1 MKRIL
6 SLLLALATIFSITA
20 CGKDSGSTS
29 GNTGSDVPVNAE
41 GKPILT
47 IGIGNST
54 KVLDYEDNYFTNYME
69 DYLDCEIQFVFFSN
83 ESGERKRQLSTM
95 VAAKETLPDIL
106 YNFSFNTDE
115 IYIYG
120 EDGYFMDLAP
130 YFDDPNWELAKK
142 YGWHEKILE
151 YSGEETRQRALNVA
165 RTSEGKMY
173 YWPSACPSDTDRTV
187 CMPFINQSWLD
198 KLGLEM
204 PTTVDELKTVLR
216 AFLTQDPNGNGIADE
231 IPMIGSTVL
240 YCADAPLWYLNNFG
254 EYINDMYF
262 FTYDENGKI
271 KVPYTTDKYR
281 NAVKEL
287 HELVDEKLLASL
299 TWTIK
304 EKAELASLWTPAEG
318 ETTVGVIFG
327 YPTSF
332 VTAGDEDVFQY
343 VALPP
348 LEDAYVP
355 VRAKSV
361 NKSCYIT
368 TDCKNFD
375 LAAEFLMSF
384 CDIDVAHACRR
395 GEEGVDFVMEP
406 DLSSGLP
413 MVNQIKNVFDEP
425 SDKTWCV
432 NGPYVGWYG
441 KGSPWSAGNYTA
453 DESEETPSGYR
464 GGMLGQIQSINLP
477 VADEVNPKKLFF
489 NAIYSREETDENG
502 NRISEIKTYMKEAR
516 AKFATGMWDINDD
529 AQWQSYLDTM
539 DKMGLQM
546 VIDNTQAAVDRAEG
560 K

>member
-6 SLLLALATIFSITA
+6 SLLLALATVMSLAA
-20 CGKDSGSTS
+20 CGKDSGSKS
-29 GNTGSDVPVNAE
+29 GSTGSDVPVNAE

-54 KVLDYEDNYFTNYME
+54 KVLDYENNYFTNYME
-69 DYLDCEIQFVFFSN
+69 EYLDCEIQFVFFSN
-83 ESGERKRQLSTM
+83 EAGERKRQLSTM

-106 YNFSFNTDE
+106 YNFSFNNDE

-130 YFDDPNWELAKK
+130 YFDDPDWELAKK
-142 YGWHEKILE
+142 YGWHEKIIE
-151 YSGEETRQRALNVA
+151 YSGEETRQRALTVA

-187 CMPFINQSWLD
+187 AMPFINKNWLD

-271 KVPYTTDKYR
+271 QVPYITENYR
-281 NAVKEL
+281 NGLKEL
-287 HELVDEKLLASL
+287 RELVDEKLLASL

-318 ETTVGVIFG
+318 DTTVGVIFG

-332 VTAGDEDVFQY
+332 CTSGDEDCMQY

-348 LEDAYVP
+348 LEGAYVP

-361 NKSCYIT
+361 GKSNYIT

-375 LAAEFLMSF
+375 LAAEFLMAF

-395 GEEGVDFVMEP
+395 GEEGVDFVMAP
-406 DLSSGLP
+406 DLTTGEL
-413 MVNQIKNVFDEP
+413 MVDGINDVFNQP
-425 SDKTWCV
+425 TDKTWAS

-441 KGSPWSAGNYTA
+441 AGSPWSSGNYTV
-453 DESEETPSGYR
+453 DESEETPAGYR
-464 GGMLGQIQSINLP
+464 GGMLGQIQNANLP
-477 VADEVNPKKLFF
+477 VADTVNPEKKFF
-489 NAIYSREETDENG
+489 DAIYSTEEVEENG
-502 NRISEIKTYMKEAR
+502 NRIPEIKTYMKEAR

-529 AQWQSYLDTM
+529 AQWQSYLDTL

-546 VIDNTQAAVDRAEG
+546 VIENTQAAVDRQS

>member
-1 MKRIL
+1 MKRMI
-6 SLLLALATIFSITA
+6 SLLLALATVFSLTA
-20 CGKDSGSTS
+20 CGNKPASGST
-29 GNTGSDVPVNAE
+29 GNADGVPVNAE

-47 IGIGNST
+47 IGIGNSS
-54 KVLDYEDNYFTNYME
+54 KVLDYEDNYFTKYME
-69 DYLDCEIQFVFFSN
+69 DYLDCDIQFSFFSN
-83 ESGERKRQLSTM
+83 DSTERKRQFSTM
-95 VAAKETLPDIL
+95 VAAQEPLPDIL
-106 YNFSFNTDE
+106 FNFSFNADE
-115 IYIYG
+115 IRIYG
-120 EDGYFMDLAP
+120 EDGYLMDLAP
-130 YFDDPNWELAKK
+130 YFDDPNWELAKE
-142 YGWHEKILE
+142 YGWHEKMVE
-151 YSGEETRQRALNVA
+151 FVGEDTRVYALQRG
-165 RTSEGKMY
+165 RTPEGAMY
-173 YWPSACPSDTDRTV
+173 YWPSACPSDTDRTYA
-187 CMPFINQSWLD
+187 MPFINQSWLD

-204 PTTVDELKTVLR
+204 PTTVEELKTVLR
-216 AFLTQDPNGNGIADE
+216 AFQTQDPNGNGIADE
-231 IPMIGSTVL
+231 IPMIGSTTL
-240 YCADAPLWYLNNFG
+240 YCGDIPSWYLNCFG
-254 EYINDMYF
+254 EYMNDIYF
-262 FTYDENGKI
+262 FTYGEDGKI
-271 KVPYTTDKYR
+271 KVPYVTDKYR
-281 NAVKEL
+281 NALKEL

-304 EKAELASLWTPAEG
+304 EKAELASLWTPADG
-318 ETTVGVIFG
+318 PTTVGVICG
-327 YPTSF
+327 YPTSY
-332 VTAGDEDVFQY
+332 VTQGDEDCMQY

-348 LEDAYVP
+348 LKDSYVA
-355 VRAKSV
+355 VRVKGTGMG
-361 NKSCYIT
+361 NYIT
-368 TDCKNFD
+368 TDCRNFD

-413 MVNQIKNVFDEP
+413 MVNGINDVFNEP

-441 KGSPWSAGNYTA
+441 KGSPWSAGNYTEKEE
-453 DESEETPSGYR
+453 DETPSGYR

-529 AQWQSYLDTM
+529 AQWQNYLNTM

-546 VIDNTQAAVDRAEG
+546 VIENTQAAVDRAEG